1 MLRGEIMLRSRDADS
16 GFENDFNEEETLFS
30 FDFFRILFN
39 LRLNLPGGRGLILV
53 STSIGK
59 KIVLTRR
66 RLCNLSLHTKISHCV
81 YKILN
86 IYYTLLQLSL
96 CIYIFTRFYSL
107 FRRLNDRVS
116 HLSITPKLSRKE
128 TQQQIETLSLWNCI
142 LCVNSIQC

>member
-1 MLRGEIMLRSRDADS
+1 MLRSRDADS

-53 STSIGK
+53 STSIRK

-66 RLCNLSLHTKISHCV
+66 RLCNLSLHTKISHCI

-86 IYYTLLQLSL
+86 IYYTLLQLFL
-96 CIYIFTRFYSL
+96 CIYICSL
-107 FRRLNDRVS
+107 VS
-116 HLSITPKLSRKE
+116 
-128 TQQQIETLSLWNCI
+128 TLFSS
-142 LCVNSIQC
+142 VK